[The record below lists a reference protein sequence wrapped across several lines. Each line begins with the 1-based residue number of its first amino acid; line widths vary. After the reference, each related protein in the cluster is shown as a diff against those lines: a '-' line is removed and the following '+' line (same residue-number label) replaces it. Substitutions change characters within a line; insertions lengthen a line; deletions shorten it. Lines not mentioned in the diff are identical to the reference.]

1 MTMEFKCPETRHC
14 SRGYFVP
21 NSNYVASIP
30 SGIPKRQISLRPPQG
45 SLDTPAPFIYP
56 IAAKQ
61 GLITRFLPGDRFLP
75 AAVGQECIVGK
86 PRNCGSRYITAGNH
100 SYAQVGRGA
109 WGAHRA
115 LPTTANHLSFHVN
128 LHFKSSYISRNP
140 AFWARN
146 PVGGRE
152 AGRSPV

>member
-1 MTMEFKCPETRHC
+1 MLQVFPPGFQKGKSHY
-14 SRGYFVP
+14 G
-21 NSNYVASIP
+21 
-30 SGIPKRQISLRPPQG
+30 PPQG
-45 SLDTPAPFIYP
+45 SLDNPAPFIYP

-115 LPTTANHLSFHVN
+115 LPPTANHLSFHVN
-128 LHFKSSYISRNP
+128 LHFKSSYISREIGHS
-140 AFWARN
+140 ARVA
-146 PVGGRE
+146 VGGSHYSRL
-152 AGRSPV
+152 